1 MCDKMEWCNYSEK
14 DRIEN
19 VYKKYNLNDFWD
31 WWSGKE
37 QKVMEVRIKDFK
49 LLQQIAKQYN
59 MPYSASGIYV
69 LNYEMLRLVI
79 GQVKNKATVWFG
91 VNNRKKNYNRWG
103 NKSYGGS
110 DCNINEIGFIFID
123 IDRTIKTGQAT
134 NLELENCNK
143 LANLIMERLSEQG
156 WNKNYIKVC
165 SGNGVQLLIKLDFSL
180 KLPEIEYNSQ
190 NKIYIENKDYIKT
203 KNIIR
208 EGIGKDI
215 LRFCRKY
222 EKDLQVEVDKSGFNI
237 GRVAALPA
245 TKNFKYGG
253 FTWRG
258 IVELETGVNEGLSDY
273 VLSKEDDI
281 IIYESKAI
289 FSKKSLHSRDRLV
302 AGKLKNNILIKFM
315 LENDLPEGMRNN
327 YLWFQIKCLIRD
339 SKINV
344 HSEEFIKLHKIF
356 EKKYGSLPINIP
368 DERFGFDEN
377 IINKYCIVNLLP
389 PLYPLWSKRNSVLSI
404 GINDVTW
411 EQIELQ
417 KGIIELNENSDILE
431 DLKIFKNSLIMNA
444 KNGDSFRQFVKGC
457 IKKYGV
463 ERAKY
468 YFDYIMKRYLSY
480 I

>member
-1 MCDKMEWCNYSEK
+1 MEWYNYSEK

-31 WWSGKE
+31 WWSSKE
-37 QKVMEVRIKDFK
+37 NKVMEVRIKDFK
-49 LLQQIAKQYN
+49 LLQSIAKQFN

-69 LNYEMLRLVI
+69 WNYEMLKLVV
-79 GQVKNKATVWFG
+79 GQVKNKATIWFG

-110 DCNINEIGFIFID
+110 DCNINEVGFIFID
-123 IDRTIKTGQAT
+123 IDRKIKIGQAT
-134 NLELENCNK
+134 NIELENCDK
-143 LANLIMERLSEQG
+143 LANLILERLQEQG
-156 WNKNYIKVC
+156 WNKNYIKIC

-180 KLPEIEYNSQ
+180 KIPEIEYNTQ
-190 NKIYIENKDYIKT
+190 NKIYIESKEYIKI

-222 EKDLQVEVDKSGFNI
+222 ETELQVEVDKSGFNI
-237 GRVAALPA
+237 GRVAALPS

-258 IVELETGVNEGLSDY
+258 IVQLETGVNEGLSDY
-273 VLSKEDDI
+273 VLSKEDNI
-281 IIYESKAI
+281 VIYESKAV

-339 SKINV
+339 SKIDI
-344 HSEEFIKLHKIF
+344 HSEEFITLHKTL
-356 EKKYGSLPINIP
+356 EKKYGSLPINLP

-377 IINKYCIVNLLP
+377 IVNKYCIVNLLP
-389 PLYPLWSKRNSVLSI
+389 PIYPLWPKRNGVLSI
-404 GINDVTW
+404 GIDDVTW

-417 KGIIELNENSDILE
+417 KGIIELNEDSDILE
-431 DLKIFKNSLIMNA
+431 DLESFKKTLIINA
-444 KNGDSFRQFVKGC
+444 KNVDSFIQFVKGC
-457 IKKYGV
+457 IKKYG
-463 ERAKY
+463 EGKTKY
-468 YFDYIMKRYLSY
+468 YFDYIMKQYLIY
-480 I
+480 V